1 MEKLNKEW
9 EEKFLKLCLSKH
21 WAIQLFSF
29 LSSEIYFEV
38 KTRDVTYQPNISN
51 VHEVRT
57 TNIDTRR
64 LRLSL
69 WWCRW
74 CRLHQV
80 GWTQVES
87 SCRDGLELP
96 GSGPGIKQW
105 CGDLPSPRHRYR
117 GCGLWSEWWRWW
129 EVELDPPRP
138 RTMFTTARAVWRT
151 TAGWWRLVLR
161 NCPSSDPHLSSSSR
175 SWSWSQ
181 YWRRAVMCARMC
193 RAAVLC
199 WSVPRIV
206 WIRNR
211 YEIATH
217 LQLRL
222 NLPSDTQLQ
231 SFQHSV

>member
-9 EEKFLKLCLSKH
+9 EENKKFLKLCLSKH

-29 LSSEIYFEV
+29 LSAEIYFEV

-138 RTMFTTARAVWRT
+138 RTMFTTAQCEGQLPDGDVSCWE
-151 TAGWWRLVLR
+151 TARPETHTFLLPPDR
-161 NCPSSDPHLSSSSR
+161 DPSTGGAL
-175 SWSWSQ
+175 WC
-181 YWRRAVMCARMC
+181 V

>member
-1 MEKLNKEW
+1 M
-9 EEKFLKLCLSKH
+9 
-21 WAIQLFSF
+21 
-29 LSSEIYFEV
+29 
-38 KTRDVTYQPNISN
+38 
-51 VHEVRT
+51 
-57 TNIDTRR
+57 DTRR

-117 GCGLWSEWWRWW
+117 GCRVSGGGGERWCCPAPAPHN
-129 EVELDPPRP
+129 VYNG
-138 RTMFTTARAVWRT
+138 AVWRT

-161 NCPSSDPHLSSSSR
+161 NCPSWDPHLSSSSR
-175 SWSWSQ
+175 SWSQ
-181 YWRRAVMCARMC
+181 YWRRAGMCARM
-193 RAAVLC
+193 RWAAVLC

-217 LQLRL
+217 PQPRL